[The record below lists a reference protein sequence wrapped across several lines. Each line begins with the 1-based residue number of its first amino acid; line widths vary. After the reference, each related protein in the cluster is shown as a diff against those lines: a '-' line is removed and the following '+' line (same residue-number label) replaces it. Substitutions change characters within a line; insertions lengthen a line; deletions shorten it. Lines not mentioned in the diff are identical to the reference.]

1 MKILLTGSSG
11 FIGFHLAN
19 KLLKLNH
26 EVFGIDNHNDYYNVA
41 LKKERLSLLKHKNFY
56 FTNSDISNLKLE
68 NKFDVAINLAAQ
80 AGVRVNKEQEQY
92 FHKYNV
98 LGFQNFCELCKKNG
112 VKKIIYASSSSVYSD
127 ELSEPF
133 NETST
138 PLKPKSLY
146 GQSKLENEFFASK
159 YSSSNKITM
168 IGLRFFSVYGP
179 FGRPDMAYYSFT
191 NSIFNRK
198 EIKLYNY
205 GNMYRDMTYID
216 DIVDGIVGSLSYI
229 GRIEQPGNTLV
240 NLGNEHPVKT
250 INLLRKIEKELDIE
264 AKIKYETSLSESK
277 FTHAN
282 ITKARELLGYEPK
295 FSLDEGLS
303 RFIEWY
309 KNYEFIH

>member
-1 MKILLTGSSG
+1 
-11 FIGFHLAN
+11 
-19 KLLKLNH
+19 
-26 EVFGIDNHNDYYNVA
+26 
-41 LKKERLSLLKHKNFY
+41 
-56 FTNSDISNLKLE
+56 
-68 NKFDVAINLAAQ
+68 
-80 AGVRVNKEQEQY
+80 
-92 FHKYNV
+92 
-98 LGFQNFCELCKKNG
+98 
-112 VKKIIYASSSSVYSD
+112 
-127 ELSEPF
+127 
-133 NETST
+133 
-138 PLKPKSLY
+138 
-146 GQSKLENEFFASK
+146 
-159 YSSSNKITM
+159 M

-295 FSLDEGLS
+295 FCLDKGLS